1 MKHLLDGRQ
10 LTVEGRKREPF
21 CVVRTNPTT
30 RLPVTKTEYWRF
42 RTWAVR
48 KAHPEIY
55 RTQTEDVI
63 RRHKE
68 LKKRI
73 IKKYR
78 GKCTACGNGDPR
90 VLQFHHTNGDGK
102 NHRTELKEDNTTL
115 YTFLDKQPLPVSD
128 ILILCANCHAIEH
141 TTW

>member
-30 RLPVTKTEYWRF
+30 RLPVTKNEYASF

-48 KAHPEIY
+48 KIYPEKYKAHSEAM
-55 RTQTEDVI
+55 I

-68 LKKRI
+68 LKKRV
-73 IKKYR
+73 IKKYG
-78 GKCTACGNGDPR
+78 GKCTVCGNDNPR

-102 NHRTELKEDNTTL
+102 NHRTELKENSTTL
-115 YTFLDKQPLPVSD
+115 LTFLDKQPIPVVD